1 TNRRNKGLISANRAK
16 MALFN
21 LQYLF
26 HVKSSTRDL
35 SLPMFEYTCNQKVD
49 GLYYQSKQNYWPK
62 AITNLYIGVQHIV
75 AVQPGF
81 GLRGVQP

>member
-1 TNRRNKGLISANRAK
+1 

-35 SLPMFEYTCNQKVD
+35 SLPMFEYTY
-49 GLYYQSKQNYWPK
+49 GLYYQTKQNYWPK